1 MTERKPPG
9 ASFESW
15 IDIQIRE
22 ARERG
27 EFDDLP
33 GAGKPIPD
41 IDKPYD
47 ENWWIKRKLK
57 SENVSLLPPTLKLRR
72 EAQETLVEA
81 RTARTE
87 KRVREL
93 LEGLN
98 KKIREMNASVVP
110 GPPLNLMPYD
120 VDKFVREKWQGPESS
135 A

>member
-9 ASFESW
+9 VGFESW
-15 IDIQIRE
+15 IDAQIRQ

-41 IDKPYD
+41 IDKPHD

-72 EAQETLVEA
+72 EAEDTVAEA

-98 KKIREMNASVVP
+98 KKIREMNANVVP

-120 VDKFVREKWQGPESS
+120 VDEFVRDKWQGAS
-135 A
+135 

>member
-9 ASFESW
+9 TGFESW
-15 IDIQIRE
+15 IDTQIRQ

-33 GAGKPIPD
+33 GEGKPIAD
-41 IDKPYD
+41 IDRPYD

-57 SENVSLLPPTLKLRR
+57 SESVSLLPPTLRLRK
-72 EAQETLVEA
+72 EAEDTLEEA
-81 RTARTE
+81 SGARTE

-98 KKIREMNASVVP
+98 KKIREMNSSPAP

-120 VDKFVREKWQGPESS
+120 IDAFLEKKWRGPAES
-135 A
+135 

>member
-9 ASFESW
+9 TGFESW
-15 IDIQIRE
+15 IDTQIRQ

-33 GAGKPIPD
+33 GEGKPIAD
-41 IDKPYD
+41 IDRPYD

-57 SENVSLLPPTLKLRR
+57 SENVSLLPPTLRLRK
-72 EAQETLVEA
+72 EAEDTLEEA
-81 RTARTE
+81 SGARTE
-87 KRVREL
+87 QRVREL

-98 KKIREMNASVVP
+98 KKIREMNSSSVP

-120 VDKFVREKWQGPESS
+120 IEEFLEKKWRGPAGS
-135 A
+135 

>member
-15 IDIQIRE
+15 IDAQVRE

-47 ENWWIKRKLK
+47 EDWWIKRKLK

-72 EAQETLVEA
+72 EAQDTLVEA

-93 LEGLN
+93 LDGLN
-98 KKIREMNASVVP
+98 KKIRDMNASVVP

-120 VDKFVREKWQGPESS
+120 VDEFVREKWQGPESS
-135 A
+135 D